1 MNHPLVLFDDNCN
14 NCSRWAGFIEKRD
27 PSSKVRLI
35 GQSSEEGQEIL
46 ESMPVRFQ
54 GVDSVFLISSLGDW
68 HAKSSAVWRIFRLL
82 RFPWPIATAI
92 ALVPWPIRDAAYDLF
107 ARFRN

>member
-1 MNHPLVLFDDNCN
+1 MNHPLIVFDDNCN

-35 GQSSEEGQEIL
+35 GQSSQEGQEIL

-54 GVDSVFLISSLGDW
+54 GVDSVFLVSSFGDW

-82 RFPWPIATAI
+82 RFPWPIASVI